1 MKSKDFSTTWPNL
14 FSPTFTTV
22 GEFWR
27 LLQSFFLSRFSQH
40 GLLPKSQTRH
50 PARAR
55 ARLHPPHMLFDISNF
70 YKILPVLQIFITE
83 SR

>member
-1 MKSKDFSTTWPNL
+1 MRNL
-14 FSPTFTTV
+14 PKAQGAHNLTI
-22 GEFWR
+22 GDFWR

-40 GLLPKSQTRH
+40 GPLPKSQTRH

-55 ARLHPPHMLFDISNF
+55 ARLHLPHMLFDISNF
-70 YKILPVLQIFITE
+70 YKILAVLQIVIME